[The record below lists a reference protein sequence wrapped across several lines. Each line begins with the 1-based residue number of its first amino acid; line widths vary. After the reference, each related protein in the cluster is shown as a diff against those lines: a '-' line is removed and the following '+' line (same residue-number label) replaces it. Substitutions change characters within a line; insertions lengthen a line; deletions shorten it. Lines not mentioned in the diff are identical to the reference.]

1 MNPVRK
7 KKAKDMFYINLRFT
21 KVISNGV
28 KNNLFLTIVISTLLL
43 VPLALAS
50 ELFKEPYKDYQII
63 CGQRGGE
70 LVLSTTSDP
79 KSFNPIV
86 AQETST
92 TQITGY
98 IFEGLTRTDPVTLEV
113 LPNLALNW
121 ETSDDG
127 KEWIFH
133 LRKDVKWND
142 GEKFTARDVVFTFNK
157 LIYNPDIPTS
167 SRDIFTVEGEKIIVQ
182 AIDDYKV
189 KFSLPFT
196 FAPFLR
202 ALSHEILPVHKYA
215 SLVEEGKF
223 TFSMGLDT
231 KLADIVGTG
240 PFRLARYFP
249 GERVT
254 LERNPFYWKK
264 DSCQNQL
271 PYLEKLLFV
280 ILSNSD
286 TAMLKFLEGEIDHY
300 SIRPQDLAILGP
312 DQAKGNFSIYNAGPS
327 LMSNFV
333 VLNQNSGVNPHTKKP
348 FVEPYKLKWFKNKD
362 FRRAISYA
370 INRKKIID
378 ILMNGL
384 GTPQHSA
391 VSPAN
396 IYYYNDKVEKYS
408 YNPKGAKDI
417 LSTIGFSDQDRDGI
431 LEDKQGRK
439 LEIIFFTSAENTQRV
454 QIATLIK
461 KDLEAI
467 GVKVHFLPLDFNNLV
482 SKLTATLDW
491 EMILIGLTGGIE
503 PYFGKNVWSYKGNL
517 HMWNLSKEPLDQYE
531 VEIEDIFNQTA
542 RILDES
548 QRRALFSRWQQI
560 VSQELPLIYTVVP
573 YSIYAVRNKF
583 GNLYPTT
590 YGGAFSQIE
599 HIYLRALKKSK
610 KDAELSD

>member
-1 MNPVRK
+1 M
-7 KKAKDMFYINLRFT
+7 
-21 KVISNGV
+21 
-28 KNNLFLTIVISTLLL
+28 KNNLFLIIVISTLLL
-43 VPLALAS
+43 VSNASAS
-50 ELFKEPYKDYQII
+50 ELFKKPYKDYQII

-98 IFEGLTRTDPVTLEV
+98 IFEGLTRTDPATLEV
-113 LPNLALNW
+113 LPNLANSW
-121 ETSDDG
+121 ETSSDG

-133 LRKDVKWND
+133 LRRDVKWND
-142 GEKFTARDVVFTFNK
+142 GEEFTARDVVFTFNK

-240 PFRLARYFP
+240 PFRLAKYFP

-264 DSCQNQL
+264 DSCGEQL

-300 SIRPQDLAILGP
+300 TIRPQDLAILGP

-327 LMSNFV
+327 LMSNFI
-333 VLNQNSGVNPHTKKP
+333 VLNQNSGTNPHTKKP

-370 INRKKIID
+370 INREKIID

-396 IYYYNDKVEKYS
+396 IYYYSDKVKKYS
-408 YNPKGAKDI
+408 YDPKGAKDI
-417 LSTIGFSDQDRDGI
+417 LSTIGFSDQDGDGI
-431 LEDKQGRK
+431 LEDNQGRK

-560 VSQELPLIYTVVP
+560 VSEELPLIYTVVP
-573 YSIYAVRNKF
+573 YSIYGVRNKF

-599 HIYLRALKKSK
+599 HIYLM
-610 KDAELSD
+610 E

>member
-1 MNPVRK
+1 M
-7 KKAKDMFYINLRFT
+7 
-21 KVISNGV
+21 
-28 KNNLFLTIVISTLLL
+28 KNNLFLIIIISTLLW
-43 VPLALAS
+43 AS
-50 ELFKEPYKDYQII
+50 SAEAAEPFKKFCEDYQII
-63 CGQRGGE
+63 CGRRGGE
-70 LVLSTTSDP
+70 LVLSTITDP

-98 IFEGLTRTDPVTLEV
+98 IFEGLTRTDLATLEV
-113 LPNLALNW
+113 LPNLAKSW
-121 ETSDDG
+121 EISDDN
-127 KEWIFH
+127 KEWIFY

-142 GEKFTARDVVFTFNK
+142 GEKFTAKDVVFTFDK

-167 SRDIFTVEGEKIIVQ
+167 SRDIFTVEGERIVVE
-182 AIDDYKV
+182 AVDDYTV

-202 ALSHEILPVHKYA
+202 ALSHEILPAHKYA

-223 TFSMGLDT
+223 TFSLGLDT

-240 PFRLARYFP
+240 PFRLAKYLP
-249 GERVT
+249 GERVI

-264 DSCQNQL
+264 DSCGKQL
-271 PYLEKLLFV
+271 PYLEKLFFI
-280 ILSNSD
+280 ILANSD

-300 SIRPQDLAILGP
+300 SVRPHDISILGP
-312 DQAKGNFSIYNAGPS
+312 DQEKGNFSIYNSGPA

-333 VLNQNSGVNPHTKKP
+333 VFNQNSGVNPHTEKP
-348 FVEPYKLKWFKNKD
+348 FIEPYKLKWFKNKD
-362 FRRAISYA
+362 FRKAISYA

-384 GTPQHSA
+384 GVPQHSP

-396 IYYYNDKVEKYS
+396 IYYYSDKVTKYS
-408 YNPKGAKDI
+408 YDPQRAKDI
-417 LSTIGFSDQDRDGI
+417 LSSIGFSDEDEDGI
-431 LEDKQGRK
+431 LEDQEGRA
-439 LEIIFFTSAENTQRV
+439 LEIVFFTPAENTQRV

-461 KDLEAI
+461 KDLETI
-467 GVKVHFLPLDFNNLV
+467 GAKIHFLPLDFNNLV

-517 HMWNLSKEPLDQYE
+517 HMWNLSKEPLGQYE

-542 RILDES
+542 RILDEEE
-548 QRRALFSRWQQI
+548 RKVLFSRWQQI
-560 VSQELPLIYTVVP
+560 VAQELPLIYTVVP

-583 GNLYPTT
+583 GNLYPTA

-599 HIYLRALKKSK
+599 YIYLM
-610 KDAELSD
+610 E

>member
-1 MNPVRK
+1 M
-7 KKAKDMFYINLRFT
+7 
-21 KVISNGV
+21 
-28 KNNLFLTIVISTLLL
+28 KNNLFLVITISTLLL
-43 VPLALAS
+43 VPQALAF
-50 ELFKEPYKDYQII
+50 EPFRKPYKDYQLI
-63 CGQRGGE
+63 CGKRGGE
-70 LVLSTTSDP
+70 LVLSTITDP

-98 IFEGLTRTDPVTLEV
+98 IFEGLTRTHPVTLEV
-113 LPNLALNW
+113 LGNLALSW

-127 KEWIFH
+127 KGWIFH
-133 LRKDVKWND
+133 LRRDVKWND
-142 GEKFTARDVVFTFNK
+142 GEKFTAKDVVFTFNK
-157 LIYNPDIPTS
+157 LIYNPSIPTS
-167 SRDIFTVEGEKIIVQ
+167 SRDIFTVEGEKIIVERV
-182 AIDDYKV
+182 DDYTV
-189 KFSLPFT
+189 KFTLPFT

-202 ALSHEILPVHKYA
+202 ALSHEILPAHKYA

-240 PFRLARYFP
+240 PFRLAKYLP
-249 GERVT
+249 GERIV

-264 DSCQNQL
+264 DSCRKQL
-271 PYLEKLLFV
+271 PYLEKLFFI
-280 ILSNSD
+280 ILANSD

-300 SIRPQDLAILGP
+300 SVRPQDLSILGP
-312 DQAKGNFSIYNAGPS
+312 DQEKGNFSIYNAGPS

-333 VLNQNSGVNPHTKKP
+333 VLNQNSGANPHTDKP

-362 FRRAISYA
+362 FRKAISYA
-370 INRKKIID
+370 INREKIVN

-384 GTPQHSA
+384 GSLQHSP

-396 IYYYNDKVEKYS
+396 TYYYSDKVKKYS
-408 YNPKGAKDI
+408 YDPKRAKNI
-417 LSTIGFSDQDRDGI
+417 LSSIGFSDRNGDGI
-431 LEDKQGRK
+431 LEDEQGRA
-439 LEIIFFTSAENTQRV
+439 LEIIFFTPAENTQRV
-454 QIATLIK
+454 QIATLVK
-461 KDLEAI
+461 KDLETI
-467 GVKVHFLPLDFNNLV
+467 GVKIHFLPLDFNNLV

-517 HMWNLSKEPLDQYE
+517 HMWNLSKEPLGQYE

-542 RILDES
+542 RILDEEE
-548 QRRALFSRWQQI
+548 RKALFLRWQQI
-560 VSQELPLIYTVVP
+560 VAEELPLIYTVVP

-599 HIYLRALKKSK
+599 HIYLM
-610 KDAELSD
+610 E

>member
-1 MNPVRK
+1 
-7 KKAKDMFYINLRFT
+7 MFYINLRFT

>member
-1 MNPVRK
+1 M
-7 KKAKDMFYINLRFT
+7 
-21 KVISNGV
+21 
-28 KNNLFLTIVISTLLL
+28 KNNLFLIITISILLL
-43 VPLALAS
+43 ASVALAS
-50 ELFKEPYKDYQII
+50 ELFKKPYETYQLS

-70 LVLSTTSDP
+70 LVLSTLTDP

-98 IFEGLTRTDPVTLEV
+98 IFEGLTRTDPATLEV
-113 LPNLALNW
+113 LPNLANSW
-121 ETSDDG
+121 ETSSDG

-133 LRKDVKWND
+133 LRRDVKWND
-142 GEKFTARDVVFTFNK
+142 GEKFTAKDVVFTFNN

-167 SRDIFTVEGEKIIVQ
+167 SKDIFTVEGERIFVEE
-182 AIDDYKV
+182 IDDYTV
-189 KFSLPFT
+189 KFTLPFT

-223 TFSMGLDT
+223 TFSLGLDT
-231 KLADIVGTG
+231 KLIDIVGTG
-240 PFRLARYFP
+240 PFKLAKYFP
-249 GERVT
+249 GERVI
-254 LERNPFYWKK
+254 LERNPFYWKR
-264 DSCQNQL
+264 DSCKKQL
-271 PYLEKLLFV
+271 PYLDKLLFV
-280 ILSNSD
+280 ILANPD
-286 TAMLKFLEGEIDHY
+286 TAMLRFLEGEIDRY
-300 SIRPQDLAILGP
+300 SVRPRDLSILGP
-312 DQAKGNFSIYNAGPS
+312 DKNKGNFTIYNSGPA
-327 LMSNFV
+327 LGSNFLV
-333 VLNQNSGVNPHTKKP
+333 FNQNPGVNPHTDKP
-348 FVEPYKLKWFKNKD
+348 FVEPYKLEWFKNKA
-362 FRRAISYA
+362 FRKAMSYA
-370 INRKKIID
+370 INREKIID

-384 GTPQHSA
+384 GVSQHSP

-396 IYYYNDKVEKYS
+396 IYYYSDKVKKYS
-408 YNPKGAKDI
+408 HNPEKAGDI
-417 LSTIGFSDQDRDGI
+417 LSSMGFADRDQDGI
-431 LEDKQGRK
+431 LEDENGRK
-439 LEIIFFTSAENTQRV
+439 LEITFFTPAKDTQRI

-467 GVKVHFLPLDFNNLV
+467 GVKIHFLPLDFNNLV

-542 RILDES
+542 RILDEKK
-548 QRRALFSRWQQI
+548 RKVLFSRWQQI
-560 VSQELPLIYTVVP
+560 VAEELPLIYTVVP

-599 HIYLRALKKSK
+599 HIYLI
-610 KDAELSD
+610 E

>member
-1 MNPVRK
+1 M
-7 KKAKDMFYINLRFT
+7 
-21 KVISNGV
+21 
-28 KNNLFLTIVISTLLL
+28 LL
-43 VPLALAS
+43 VPQALAS
-50 ELFKEPYKDYQII
+50 EPFKKPYEDYQIA

-70 LVLSTTSDP
+70 LVLSTITDP

-98 IFEGLTRTDPVTLEV
+98 IFEGLTRTHPVTLEV
-113 LPNLALNW
+113 LGNLALNW

-133 LRKDVKWND
+133 LRRDVKWND
-142 GEKFTARDVVFTFNK
+142 GERFTAKDIVFTFND

-167 SRDIFTVEGEKIIVQ
+167 SRDIFTVEGEKIIVERV
-182 AIDDYKV
+182 DDYTV
-189 KFSLPFT
+189 KFTLPFT

-215 SLVEEGKF
+215 SLVAEGKF

-240 PFRLARYFP
+240 PFRLAKYLP
-249 GERVT
+249 GERVI

-264 DSCQNQL
+264 DSCRNQV
-271 PYLEKLLFV
+271 PYLDKILFV
-280 ILSNSD
+280 ILANPD
-286 TAMLKFLEGEIDHY
+286 TAMLRFLEGEIDHY
-300 SIRPQDLAILGP
+300 SIRPQDLGILGP
-312 DQAKGNFSIYNAGPS
+312 DQSKGNFTIYNSGPS

-333 VLNQNSGVNPHTKKP
+333 VLNQNSGTNPHTDKP
-348 FVEPYKLKWFKNKD
+348 FVKPHKLEWFKNKD
-362 FRRAISYA
+362 FRKALSYA
-370 INRKKIID
+370 INREKIVD

-384 GTPQHSA
+384 GIPQHSP

-396 IYYYNDKVEKYS
+396 IYYYSDKVKKYS
-408 YNPKGAKDI
+408 YDSKRAKNI
-417 LSTIGFSDQDRDGI
+417 LFDIGFSDRDRDGI
-431 LEDKQGRK
+431 LEDKGGRA
-439 LEIIFFTSAENTQRV
+439 LEITFFTPAENTQRV
-454 QIATLIK
+454 QIATLVK

-467 GVKVHFLPLDFNNLV
+467 GVKIHFLPLDFNNLV

-542 RILDES
+542 RILDEEK
-548 QRRALFSRWQQI
+548 RKALFSRWQQI
-560 VSQELPLIYTVVP
+560 VAEQLPLIYTVVP

-583 GNLYPTT
+583 GNLYPTI

-599 HIYLRALKKSK
+599 HIYLI
-610 KDAELSD
+610 E

>member
-167 SRDIFTVEGEKIIVQ
+167 SRDIFTVEGEKIIVERV
-182 AIDDYKV
+182 DDYRV

>member
-1 MNPVRK
+1 
-7 KKAKDMFYINLRFT
+7 MFCINLRFT
-21 KVISNGV
+21 KAISNGV
-28 KNNLFLTIVISTLLL
+28 KNNLFPIIAISALLL
-43 VPLALAS
+43 VSNALAS
-50 ELFKEPYKDYQII
+50 EPFKKLYPPKVDSSLADKDYQII
-63 CGQRGGE
+63 CGQAGGE

-98 IFEGLTRTDPVTLEV
+98 IFEGLTRTDPSTLDV
-113 LPNLALNW
+113 LPNLALSW
-121 ETSDDG
+121 ETSSDG

-240 PFRLARYFP
+240 PFRLAKYFP

-264 DSCQNQL
+264 DSCGEQL

-286 TAMLKFLEGEIDHY
+286 TAMLKFLEGELDHY
-300 SIRPQDLAILGP
+300 TIRPQDLAILGP

-327 LMSNFV
+327 LMSNFI
-333 VLNQNSGVNPHTKKP
+333 VLNQNSGTNPHTEKP
-348 FVEPYKLKWFKNKD
+348 FIEPYKLEWFKNKD
-362 FRRAISYA
+362 FRKAISYA
-370 INRKKIID
+370 INREKIIN

-396 IYYYNDKVEKYS
+396 IYYYSDKIKKYF
-408 YNPKGAKDI
+408 YDPKKAKDI

-431 LEDKQGRK
+431 LEDNQGRK
-439 LEIIFFTSAENTQRV
+439 LEIILFTSAENTQRV

-467 GVKVHFLPLDFNNLV
+467 GIKIHFLPLDFNNLV

-542 RILDES
+542 RILDEKE
-548 QRRALFSRWQQI
+548 RKVLFSRWQQI
-560 VSQELPLIYTVVP
+560 VAEELPLIYTVVP
-573 YSIYAVRNKF
+573 YSIYGVRNKF

-599 HIYLRALKKSK
+599 HIYLI
-610 KDAELSD
+610 E

>member
-1 MNPVRK
+1 M
-7 KKAKDMFYINLRFT
+7 
-21 KVISNGV
+21 
-28 KNNLFLTIVISTLLL
+28 KNNLFLIIIISTLLW
-43 VPLALAS
+43 AS
-50 ELFKEPYKDYQII
+50 SAEAAEPFKKFCEDYQII
-63 CGQRGGE
+63 CGRRGGE
-70 LVLSTTSDP
+70 LVLSTITDP

-98 IFEGLTRTDPVTLEV
+98 IFEGLTRTDLATLEV
-113 LPNLALNW
+113 LPNLAKSW
-121 ETSDDG
+121 EASDDN
-127 KEWIFH
+127 KEWIFY

-142 GEKFTARDVVFTFNK
+142 GEKFTAKDVVFTFDK

-167 SRDIFTVEGEKIIVQ
+167 SRDIFTVEGEKIVVE
-182 AIDDYKV
+182 AVDDYTV

-202 ALSHEILPVHKYA
+202 ALSHEILPAHKYA

-223 TFSMGLDT
+223 TFSLGLDT

-240 PFRLARYFP
+240 PFRLAKYLP
-249 GERVT
+249 GERVI

-264 DSCQNQL
+264 DSCGKQL
-271 PYLEKLLFV
+271 PYLEKLFFI
-280 ILSNSD
+280 ILANSD

-300 SIRPQDLAILGP
+300 SVRPHDISILGP
-312 DQAKGNFSIYNAGPS
+312 DQEKGNFSIYNSGPA

-333 VLNQNSGVNPHTKKP
+333 VFNQNSGVNPHTEKP
-348 FVEPYKLKWFKNKD
+348 FIEPYKLKWFKNKD
-362 FRRAISYA
+362 FRKAISYA

-384 GTPQHSA
+384 GVPQHSP

-396 IYYYNDKVEKYS
+396 IYYYSDKVTKYS
-408 YNPKGAKDI
+408 YDPQRAKDI
-417 LSTIGFSDQDRDGI
+417 LSSIGFSDEDEDGI
-431 LEDKQGRK
+431 LEDQEGRA
-439 LEIIFFTSAENTQRV
+439 LEIVFFTPAENTQRV

-461 KDLEAI
+461 KDLETI
-467 GVKVHFLPLDFNNLV
+467 GAKIHFLPLDFNNLV

-517 HMWNLSKEPLDQYE
+517 HMWNLSKEPLGQYE

-542 RILDES
+542 RILDEEE
-548 QRRALFSRWQQI
+548 RKVLFSRWQQI
-560 VSQELPLIYTVVP
+560 VAQELPLIYTVVP

-583 GNLYPTT
+583 GNLYPTA

-599 HIYLRALKKSK
+599 HIYLM
-610 KDAELSD
+610 E